1 MKKSNKTPKNE
12 MTDSGHETRILLEE
26 IRQQV
31 KTVAEGHGGILRKLE
46 ENTRK
51 LEENTRKLGENTQI
65 LNDHGQ
71 HLDRIEIVLTDTN
84 DRVKTIEKDYGA
96 RITKL
101 EEKLTV

>member
-51 LEENTRKLGENTQI
+51 LGENTQI

-84 DRVKTIEKDYGA
+84 DRVKTIEKDHGT

-101 EEKLTV
+101 EEKVLI